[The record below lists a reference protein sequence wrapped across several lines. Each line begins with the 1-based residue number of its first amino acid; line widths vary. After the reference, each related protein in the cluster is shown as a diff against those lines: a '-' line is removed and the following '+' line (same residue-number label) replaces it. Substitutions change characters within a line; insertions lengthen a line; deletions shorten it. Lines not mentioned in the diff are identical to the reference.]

1 MAKSLSKFINSA
13 NKRTWLCIVDLLE
26 KSIDM
31 LPKEVL
37 TAKNKTQIMDQEVK
51 KGQATV

>member
-1 MAKSLSKFINSA
+1 
-13 NKRTWLCIVDLLE
+13 
-26 KSIDM
+26 M

-51 KGQATV
+51 KGQATVQSNKKKQNRKYETKDNNVKSNR